1 MNKRALKLKF
11 SDLKIYLI
19 ISNRLSQ
26 NCAFVISIK
35 STQARLFKLKI
46 SQNRLLVSYVKEQ
59 KLHEELERERG
70 EFG

>member
-11 SDLKIYLI
+11 SDLKIYLNNI
-19 ISNRLSQ
+19 KSTITKG
-26 NCAFVISIK
+26 AFVISIK